1 MKYLIGLD
9 IGTSSIKGVLVTTE
23 GEVIKTARG
32 GFTYSVPEENALEI
46 KAEDFA
52 SVCLSTIK
60 ELAESADGEICGVC
74 TASASGNL
82 LVLDKDHQ
90 PATPIFNWQDKRT
103 TTEATDVLG
112 DVDKDAFYRQNGWP
126 FLPHSFPL
134 SLLCYLKVHKPEVL
148 ESCGKVCMST
158 EYLYYL
164 LTGKWGISTS
174 VGTTFYLIDQQ
185 SGKYV
190 QERLDKLGISE
201 DKVPPVMPCGTV
213 LGGVLPEMEALCG
226 LPAGT
231 PIVLGTFDH
240 PSAARGVGVLQE
252 GEVLLSCGT
261 SWVCFVPV
269 KDRNMAADA
278 GVLIDPFLSPSG
290 GCWGT
295 MVSVASVSEQLQR
308 YVHRYID
315 NSDQA
320 YSVLSSLAAKCAPG
334 AGGLTLL
341 PNEEPDDTKVH
352 GYSKEEIARAI
363 MEGTVA
369 LLQAKLDN
377 IRKMGIKLTS
387 AVMVGGPSSDPMWHK
402 LIAEICGI
410 SVRVLHGAH
419 AGSVGAAILAGIGTG
434 LYKDEAE
441 ANSIF
446 NK

>member
-9 IGTSSIKGVLVTTE
+9 IGTSSIKGVLMTTE
-23 GEVIKTARG
+23 GEVVKTARG
-32 GFTYSVPEENALEI
+32 GFTYTVVDGGGIEI
-46 KAEDFA
+46 GANDFA
-52 SVCLSTIK
+52 SVCLAAIK
-60 ELAESADGEICGVC
+60 ELADSADGEICGVC

-82 LVLDKDHQ
+82 LVLDKNNQ
-90 PATPIFNWQDKRT
+90 PATPIYNWQDKRT

-112 DVDKDAFYRQNGWP
+112 DVDTDAFYRQNGWP

-134 SLLCYLKVHKPEVL
+134 SLLCYLKVHQPEVL
-148 ESCGKVCMST
+148 ENCGKVCMST

-174 VGTTFYLIDQQ
+174 VGTTFYLLDQQ
-185 SGKYV
+185 TGEYV
-190 QERLDKLGISE
+190 QERLDTLGISE
-201 DKVPPVMPCGTV
+201 DKLPPVMAASSV
-213 LGGVLPEMEALCG
+213 LGGVLPEMEELCG

-240 PSAARGVGVLQE
+240 PSAARGVGVLNE

-269 KDRNMAADA
+269 NDRNKAADA
-278 GVLIDPFLSPSG
+278 GVLIDPFLSPQG
-290 GCWGT
+290 GPWGT

-315 NSDQA
+315 NSDKA
-320 YSVLSSLAAKCAPG
+320 YSVLSSLAAKSTPG

-341 PNEEPDDTKVH
+341 PNEEPDDKKVE
-352 GYSKEEIARAI
+352 GFSKEDIARAI
-363 MEGTVA
+363 MEGTVY
-369 LLQAKLDN
+369 LLQDKLN
-377 IRKMGIKLTS
+377 SIRKMGIELTA
-387 AVMVGGPSSDPMWHK
+387 AVMVGGPSVDPMWHK
-402 LIAEICGI
+402 LIADICGI

-419 AGSVGAAILAGIGTG
+419 AGSVGAAMMAGIGVG
-434 LYKDEAE
+434 LFKDEVE
-441 ANSIF
+441 ANNVF